1 MAESVIAA
9 GALYRAPAA
18 GAVSVTST
26 LSFFAQA
33 AEIGSNSPSVTKSNV
48 TEAFSP
54 IDPPPEGLRKLDSN
68 AYARGSGGHL
78 CGCGQK
84 LKETPRSPAARRP
97 PCQGG
102 RSKQSQLL
110 EAQVELAAGP
120 GVGRG
125 VGDLRRLQVP
135 RGPVGGPVAFRDAEA
150 EEVGGEVANT
160 TLADAAVTGYVAEV
174 DHRGLLETEHQLEL
188 AKIVR
193 QGDAGLDDER
203 VGEQLRELPGAVE
216 ALQREQVHGAR
227 GGDLHQAGQV
237 ALALAE
243 RGPRLGVEADHAFLP
258 DVGHR
263 PLQVLGRLDEL
274 YRALVA
280 PDREL
285 VDVPPGDRAAKLV
298 HFVAW
303 YR

>member
-1 MAESVIAA
+1 MGS
-9 GALYRAPAA
+9 
-18 GAVSVTST
+18 VSVTST

-102 RSKQSQLL
+102 KSKQSQLL
-110 EAQVELAAGP
+110 EAKVELAASP

-125 VGDLRRLQVP
+125 VGDLRRRQAP
-135 RGPVGGPVAFRDAEA
+135 RGPVGSPVAFRDAEA
-150 EEVGGEVANT
+150 EEVRGEVAHAA
-160 TLADAAVTGYVAEV
+160 LADAAVTGNVAEV
-174 DHRGLLETEHQLEL
+174 DHGGLLEREHELEL

-193 QGDAGLDDER
+193 QGHAGLDDKR
-203 VGEQLRELPGAVE
+203 VGQELGEFPGAID
-216 ALQREQVHGAR
+216 ALQRKEVHGAC
-227 GGDLHQAGQV
+227 GGDLRQAGQV
-237 ALALAE
+237 ALAFAE
-243 RGPRLGVEADHAFLP
+243 RGPRLGIEADHAFLE
-258 DVGHR
+258 DVGHGPR
-263 PLQVLGRLDEL
+263 EVLLRLDEANF
-274 YRALVA
+274 ALVA
-280 PDREL
+280 PDRQL
-285 VDVPPGDRAAKLV
+285 VDVPPRDRAAKLV
-298 HFVAW
+298 HFVEW